1 MSDNEAD
8 PELVELLRQHLGLG
22 KKKGND
28 PPDTKVLQNAR
39 WIFDNSI
46 DVALDPRQ
54 TKAAAETIWQQIQQK
69 QYSTSTWS
77 EHELHPKAKDESTV
91 DFIFTMDLLNFSF
104 WSELKEES
112 KRFGIDYHG
121 RKWTG
126 YWSLVAA
133 LQRALDEGIPITS
146 PEFWLNEDEF
156 TEDLLRHVFRSTSD
170 EEIPLLKERF
180 DCMREAAQILDEK
193 FDGSFINC
201 IYDANQ
207 SAAALVNL
215 LADEFPCF
223 RDEGVFDGRTVR
235 FYKRAQILVAD
246 LWACFDGESYGE
258 FNDIDKIT
266 MFAGM
271 HSPFNP
277 QESSFR
283 FNVPRLPYPT
293 NAPSTRLPSILPA
306 LGKPRP
312 ASTAHQIRLKMGNGA
327 SRHFDLVRGVD

>member
-1 MSDNEAD
+1 
-8 PELVELLRQHLGLG
+8 
-22 KKKGND
+22 
-28 PPDTKVLQNAR
+28 
-39 WIFDNSI
+39 
-46 DVALDPRQ
+46 
-54 TKAAAETIWQQIQQK
+54 
-69 QYSTSTWS
+69 
-77 EHELHPKAKDESTV
+77 
-91 DFIFTMDLLNFSF
+91 
-104 WSELKEES
+104 
-112 KRFGIDYHG
+112 
-121 RKWTG
+121 
-126 YWSLVAA
+126 
-133 LQRALDEGIPITS
+133 
-146 PEFWLNEDEF
+146 
-156 TEDLLRHVFRSTSD
+156 
-170 EEIPLLKERF
+170 
-180 DCMREAAQILDEK
+180 MREAAQILNEK

-201 IYDANQ
+201 VYDANQ

-271 HSPFNP
+271 HSLFNP

-283 FNVPRLPYPT
+283 SNVPRLPNPT
-293 NAPSTRLPSILPA
+293 NAPSTRLPPILSA
-306 LGKPRP
+306 LGKPHP